1 MAKKKTN
8 PRRIPLAKKEIN
20 KDEILHEATQG
31 KMNDAWILVASELYD
46 QGYRNLSEL
55 NEAVSAYSNPGKH
68 RVILYST
75 VHAGDEP
82 H

>member
-31 KMNDAWILVASELYD
+31 KMDNAWILVASELYD
-46 QGYRNLSEL
+46 QGHKNIFEL
-55 NEAVSAYSNPGKH
+55 NEVVGAYADK
-68 RVILYST
+68 
-75 VHAGDEP
+75 
-82 H
+82 